1 VTCDL
6 YLAMSRWNPIEIHA
20 PKDISVDETFDLK
33 GEICPY
39 TFVKSKLMLEM
50 MESGQVLQVVVD
62 NDESATNVPKSLTN
76 EGNTVLG
83 CEKIGGTDWMITV
96 RKK

>member
-1 VTCDL
+1 
-6 YLAMSRWNPIEIHA
+6 MNRWNPIVIEA
-20 PKDISVDETFDLK
+20 PTGITPDFEFDLK

-39 TFVKSKLMLEM
+39 TFVKSKLALEM
-50 MESGQVLQVVVD
+50 LDSGQILQVVVD

-76 EGNTVLG
+76 EGNAVVG
-83 CEKIGGTDWMITV
+83 CEKLNDTDWMITV

>member
-1 VTCDL
+1 
-6 YLAMSRWNPIEIHA
+6 MSRWTPITINA
-20 PKDISVDETFDLK
+20 PSDVSADETFDLK

-50 MESGQVLQVVVD
+50 MESGQVLQVIVD

-76 EGNTVLG
+76 EGNAVLG
-83 CEKIGGTDWMITV
+83 CEKINDSDWMITV
-96 RKK
+96 KKK

>member
-1 VTCDL
+1 
-6 YLAMSRWNPIEIHA
+6 MSRWNPVVFDA
-20 PKDISVDETFDLK
+20 PSDVNIDEMFDLK

-50 MESGQVLQVVVD
+50 MESGQILQVIVD

-83 CEKIGGTDWMITV
+83 TQRLNDTDWMITV
-96 RKK
+96 KKK

>member
-1 VTCDL
+1 M
-6 YLAMSRWNPIEIHA
+6 ARWNPIVIHA
-20 PKDISVDETFDLK
+20 PGDVNADETFDLK

-50 MESGQVLQVVVD
+50 MESGQVLQVIVD
-62 NDESATNVPKSLTN
+62 NEESATNVPKSLTN

-83 CEKIGGTDWMITV
+83 CEQVNDTDWMITV
-96 RKK
+96 KKK

>member
-1 VTCDL
+1 
-6 YLAMSRWNPIEIHA
+6 MSKWNPIVIKTPENIK
-20 PKDISVDETFDLK
+20 PDFEFDLK

-39 TFVKSKLMLEM
+39 TFVKSKLALEM
-50 MESGQVLQVVVD
+50 LDSGQILQVTVD

-83 CEKIGGTDWMITV
+83 VEKVNTQDWLITV
-96 RKK
+96 KKK

>member
-1 VTCDL
+1 
-6 YLAMSRWNPIEIHA
+6 MSRFTPITFDA
-20 PKDISVDETFDLK
+20 PADLSADETFDLK

-50 MESGQVLQVVVD
+50 MESGQILQVIVD

-83 CEKIGGTDWMITV
+83 TQRLNDTDWMITV
-96 RKK
+96 KKK